1 MVLLTQLNR
10 ELEKR
15 TNKRPLPSDS
25 RDTGQIEQDCDQEA
39 ASQRRREKEE
49 KPTKRGGF

>member
-1 MVLLTQLNR
+1 
-10 ELEKR
+10 
-15 TNKRPLPSDS
+15 
-25 RDTGQIEQDCDQEA
+25 DCDQEA

>member
-1 MVLLTQLNR
+1 GA
-10 ELEKR
+10 
-15 TNKRPLPSDS
+15 SY
-25 RDTGQIEQDCDQEA
+25 DCDKET